1 MPVEDRGRNEVVLYD
16 NCGRPTLNLR
26 VSLTQRCNL
35 RCPYCHREGQTP
47 TTSSIGLREMTAQE
61 VIRLVRIGVELGINR
76 VKLTGGEPL
85 LRNDII
91 EIVRGL
97 AEIEGLRDLS
107 MTSNGTHLAELAKP
121 LHDAG
126 LKRININLPSLEK
139 KTYAELNGGDLND
152 VLRGVGAAVNA
163 GLNPVKLNMLILNG
177 VNEHE
182 ITDMMDFAR
191 KTCAILQLLELEP
204 VNVKDP
210 YYRQY
215 HFQIEK
221 IEEELKQQA
230 LDVQVRGDMQ
240 SRHIYSL
247 PAGLQ
252 VEVVHPIENSQ
263 FCSRCTRLRI
273 TSDGRLKP
281 CLMVYDNL
289 VDVLTPMRKGASNLD
304 IKSLFEAAVKRR
316 KPYFN
321 PV

>member
-1 MPVEDRGRNEVVLYD
+1 MVLYD
-16 NCGRPTLNLR
+16 NCGRPMLNLR

-35 RCPYCHREGQTP
+35 RCPYCHREGQIP
-47 TTSSIGLREMTAQE
+47 TASSVGLREMTTQE
-61 VIRLVRIGVELGINR
+61 VIRLVRIAVELGINR

-85 LRNDII
+85 LRNDTV
-91 EIVRGL
+91 EIVSGL
-97 AEIEGLRDLS
+97 AKIEGLRDLS

-126 LKRININLPSLEK
+126 LKRININLPSLNK
-139 KTYAELNGGDLND
+139 KTYAELNGGNLSD
-152 VLRGVGAAVNA
+152 VLNGVGAAVKA

-177 VNEHE
+177 VNEHD
-182 ITDMMDFAR
+182 IDGMMNFAR
-191 KTCAILQLLELEP
+191 KSCAILQLLELEP

-210 YYRQY
+210 YYKQY
-215 HFQIEK
+215 HFPIEK
-221 IEEELKQQA
+221 VEEELKKQA
-230 LDVQVRGDMQ
+230 SDVQVRGDMQ

-247 PAGLQ
+247 PDGLQ

-273 TSDGRLKP
+273 TSDGYLKP

-289 VDVLTPMRKGASNLD
+289 VDVLTPTRKDASDKELAN
-304 IKSLFEAAVKRR
+304 LFETAVKRR
-316 KPYFN
+316 QPYFN